1 MNFLEQL
8 NSLLSDFKVHSLSL
22 EGKNTICLVDNDE
35 KDYLKRCGMIDDL
48 YLWKND
54 KWYVASKKRFVEL
67 ISFLTEFE

>member
-1 MNFLEQL
+1 MSTR
-8 NSLLSDFKVHSLSL
+8 SLIGMEVK
-22 EGKNTICLVDNDE
+22 EGKILAAYCHFDGYPSHSDE

-67 ISFLTEFE
+67 ISFLIEFE